1 MKKLIVAFTLLF
13 YLIRGLRK
21 VDITEYNLV
30 VLVILVILVI
40 VDILVKSSCNFVPFS
55 DRACSVPTLTVLK

>member
-30 VLVILVILVI
+30 ILVILVT
-40 VDILVKSSCNFVPFS
+40 VDILVKSGCNFAPFS
-55 DRACSVPTLTVLK
+55 DRACSAPTLTVLK